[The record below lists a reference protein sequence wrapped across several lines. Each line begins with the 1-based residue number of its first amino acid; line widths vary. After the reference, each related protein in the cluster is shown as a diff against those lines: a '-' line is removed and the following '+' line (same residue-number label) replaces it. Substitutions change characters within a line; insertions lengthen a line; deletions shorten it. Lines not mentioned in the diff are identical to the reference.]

1 MDEMDCEKH
10 PFAHF
15 VQSQVTGFD
24 AMPREDRRKILAV
37 MYGQIAFIDK
47 PLGQLVAALK
57 QSGLYDNTIIVFT
70 SDQGCFGGQ
79 FGLPAGSSACRTG
92 EETRQA
98 EIA

>member
-37 MYGQIAFIDK
+37 MYGQISFINK
-47 PLGQLVAALK
+47 FLG
-57 QSGLYDNTIIVFT
+57 
-70 SDQGCFGGQ
+70 
-79 FGLPAGSSACRTG
+79 
-92 EETRQA
+92 
-98 EIA
+98 